1 MQAMDVKFYIVSVMF
16 NAQDEVLEHID
27 MLKRQSYQNFHCV
40 LVDDMS
46 TDQSVSVA
54 TQAISGDSRFSLLV
68 NNEKKYK
75 VRNVVDALNS
85 INPDDEDV
93 VLIVDGDD
101 RLAHESV
108 LQTLLNV
115 YQQKNALLTY
125 GSHLNDRGERADMCQ
140 AYSDSVVRRN
150 GFRRAKWHASHLK
163 TFKYKLFKQI
173 RFADLTI
180 TPQELKQTVKKTL
193 FKGRLKSWLNWRHIK
208 LQDLLEPSGQY
219 IRRMDDKVL
228 FFPMLEM
235 AGDRAVFI
243 EEILYVY
250 RGQHVIDPN
259 TKKRIKII
267 PGDHKNK
274 WYGRLIREVLQS
286 KPGYKRLDSGF

>member
-1 MQAMDVKFYIVSVMF
+1 MGVRFYIVSVMF
-16 NAQDEVLEHID
+16 NAQNEVLEHID
-27 MLKRQSYQNFHCV
+27 MLKQQTYQNFHCV

-54 TQAISGDSRFSLLV
+54 SQAIDHDPRFSLIV

-75 VRNVVDALNS
+75 VRNVVDALAS
-85 INPDDEDV
+85 VSPDDEDI

-108 LQTLLNV
+108 LQKVLDI
-115 YQQKNALLTY
+115 YMDKNALLTY
-125 GSHLNDRGERADMCQ
+125 GSHLNDRGVRADMCR
-140 AYSDSVVRRN
+140 AYSDRVIRRN
-150 GFRRAKWHASHLK
+150 AFRYAKWHASHLK

-173 RFADLTI
+173 RFDDLTI
-180 TPQELKQTVKKTL
+180 TPQELKRTVKKSL
-193 FKGRLKSWLNWRHIK
+193 LKGRLKSWLNWRQIK
-208 LQDLLEPSGQY
+208 LQELLEPSGKY

-235 AGDRAVFI
+235 AGHRAVFI
-243 EEILYVY
+243 EEILYLY
-250 RGQHVIDPN
+250 RGQHVVDPG
-259 TKKRIKII
+259 TRKRIKII

-274 WYGRLIREVLQS
+274 WYGRLIREILQS
-286 KPGYKRLDSGF
+286 KPSYQRLDPGF